1 MPKFHTLKE
10 WICVLPRIRK
20 YIDIKTY
27 GQWFSSNGYEN
38 FCNNI
43 DEEDPKLLDSL
54 VYNIEM
60 NKWRDTVV
68 IDVEYIR
75 FYKDSKDDIIAS
87 LWEKLYYN
95 DNNSKRMEKLF
106 EDCKA
111 GKATEDDFK

>member
-20 YIDIKTY
+20 NIDIKTY
-27 GQWFSSNGYEN
+27 GQRFSSNGYEN
-38 FCNNI
+38 FCNHI
-43 DEEDPKLLDSL
+43 DEEDPKLLNSL
-54 VYNIEM
+54 VYNIEI
-60 NKWRDTVV
+60 KWGGIVV
-68 IDVEYIR
+68 IDTDYIR
-75 FYKDSKDDIIAS
+75 YYRDSKDDIIAN

-95 DNNSKRMEKLF
+95 DNNAKRMEKLF

>member
-20 YIDIKTY
+20 NIDIKTY
-27 GQWFSSNGYEN
+27 GQRFSSNGYEN
-38 FCNNI
+38 FCNHI
-43 DEEDPKLLDSL
+43 DKEDPKLLDSL
-54 VYNIEM
+54 VYNIEI
-60 NKWRDTVV
+60 KWGGTVV
-68 IDVEYIR
+68 IDTDYIR
-75 FYKDSKDDIIAS
+75 YYRDSKDDIIAN

-95 DNNSKRMEKLF
+95 DNNAKRMEKLF

>member
-1 MPKFHTLKE
+1 MPKFNTLRE
-10 WICVLPRIRK
+10 WIGVLPRIRK

-27 GQWFSSNGYEN
+27 GQWFSSTGYEN

-43 DEEDPKLLDSL
+43 TEKDTELLDSL

-60 NKWRDTVV
+60 KYGDTVV
-68 IDVEYIR
+68 IDTDYIHY
-75 FYKDSKDDIIAS
+75 YKDRKDDIIAN
-87 LWEKLYYN
+87 LWEKLYDN
-95 DNNSKRMEKLF
+95 DNNAKRMEKLF

>member
-20 YIDIKTY
+20 NIDIKTY
-27 GQWFSSNGYEN
+27 GQRFSSNGYEN
-38 FCNNI
+38 FCNHI
-43 DEEDPKLLDSL
+43 DEEDPKLLTSL
-54 VYNIEM
+54 VYNIEI
-60 NKWRDTVV
+60 KWGGTVFIDT
-68 IDVEYIR
+68 DYIR
-75 FYKDSKDDIIAS
+75 YYRDSKDDIIAN

-95 DNNSKRMEKLF
+95 DNNAKRMEKLF